1 MLFYIDVYEFKR
13 CYKWWLFDLCSG
25 SNLKNAAVPLSI
37 EYYQALEEDENLDRS
52 TRQTSYRNRY
62 GNYYASKENVEQLNE
77 MRIKYTALEQQWKSI
92 NGHIQQRSNYI
103 KQYMLDADGMMPALK
118 SSLNSLARM
127 VAALDAGLCNKV
139 KDRLKNR

>member
-1 MLFYIDVYEFKR
+1 MNPPQ
-13 CYKWWLFDLCSG
+13 G
-25 SNLKNAAVPLSI
+25 SNLENAAVPLTV
-37 EYYQALEEDENLDRS
+37 EYYQALEEDEHLDRS
-52 TRQTSYRNRY
+52 TRQTSRLNRY
-62 GNYYASKENVEQLNE
+62 GNYYATKENVEQLNE

-139 KDRLKNR
+139 KDWLKKIFQLTIRDCN

>member
-1 MLFYIDVYEFKR
+1 
-13 CYKWWLFDLCSG
+13 
-25 SNLKNAAVPLSI
+25 
-37 EYYQALEEDENLDRS
+37 
-52 TRQTSYRNRY
+52 
-62 GNYYASKENVEQLNE
+62 

-139 KDRLKNR
+139 KDRLTNNEIAIFPNFFGPADDSEI

>member
-1 MLFYIDVYEFKR
+1 
-13 CYKWWLFDLCSG
+13 
-25 SNLKNAAVPLSI
+25 
-37 EYYQALEEDENLDRS
+37 
-52 TRQTSYRNRY
+52 
-62 GNYYASKENVEQLNE
+62 

-139 KDRLKNR
+139 KDWLKILENISEIVTDSNLIFEWFSLPNVTVQLLVFQPITELGTEIQ

>member
-1 MLFYIDVYEFKR
+1 
-13 CYKWWLFDLCSG
+13 
-25 SNLKNAAVPLSI
+25 
-37 EYYQALEEDENLDRS
+37 
-52 TRQTSYRNRY
+52 
-62 GNYYASKENVEQLNE
+62 

-139 KDRLKNR
+139 KDWLKIKKKYFGDCNLRNSHILRSFRFES